1 MKTFLVLAGG
11 FGTRLRS
18 IVSDVPKPL
27 APVAGKPFIVHLIH
41 HWVAQGVNDFIFLLH
56 YEAGQIE
63 GVLNELSRHEEFKR
77 IRFRVLV
84 ERAPLGTGGA
94 VLNAIKIFNINQGF
108 MVTNADTWLG
118 SGIKKLAGLDTT
130 AVAAVKV
137 ANIQRYGSLK
147 FSGGKVI
154 SFEEKSDSIGEGY
167 VNSGLYHLLPRAF
180 EGFAIGTRFSIE
192 TEVFPKLVASRQL
205 DVIKLSEKFIDI
217 GVPKDYLA
225 FCKWKEIDND
235 NGN

>member
-18 IVSDVPKPL
+18 LVSDVPKPL

-77 IRFRVLV
+77 IRFRVLI

-94 VLNAIKIFNINQGF
+94 VLNAIKIFNIKGIYGNKCRHL
-108 MVTNADTWLG
+108 VR
-118 SGIKKLAGLDTT
+118 SIKKLAGLDTT
-130 AVAAVKV
+130 ALAAVKV

-180 EGFAIGTRFSIE
+180 EGFAIGRRFSIE

-217 GVPKDYLA
+217 GVPGLLGVLQV
-225 FCKWKEIDND
+225 E
-235 NGN
+235 GN